1 MMQTFNGLLR
11 LIGIDTGKRREA
23 ITSFNL
29 SSLTN
34 KLVESYEPVFVDVG
48 RQLSSLIIHGIRLNG
63 DAVLFSQILN
73 NLLENSIEHGQA
85 RCNIWVRLQA
95 YRDAA
100 LVQVRDDGL
109 DIPVDDS
116 E

>member
-23 ITSFNL
+23 ITSFDL

-63 DAVLFSQILN
+63 DAVLLSQILN

-100 LVQVRDDGL
+100 LLQVCDDGL